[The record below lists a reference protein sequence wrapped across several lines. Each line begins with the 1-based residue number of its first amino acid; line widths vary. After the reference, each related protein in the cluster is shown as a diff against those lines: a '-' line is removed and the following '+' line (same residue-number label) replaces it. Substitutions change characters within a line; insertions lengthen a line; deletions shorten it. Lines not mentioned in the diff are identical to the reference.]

1 METYTTLAGG
11 ENPAAGHHRLLL
23 FVPLEENLHQQ
34 AIGHSTPHPWRRHRI
49 RTESTD
55 NIYTR
60 MQRPSNEKRGKAGS
74 IPRGAKPPGSVETCD
89 DDELERWSGGGGG
102 QQGRPPAL
110 GWYRRRTKKKQGG
123 AAVAVSAGT
132 DGVSPT
138 KDGPG
143 GEAGRVESE
152 RLNK

>member
-74 IPRGAKPPGSVETCD
+74 IPRGAKPPA
-89 DDELERWSGGGGG
+89 RW
-102 QQGRPPAL
+102 RLATTTN
-110 GWYRRRTKKKQGG
+110 WRGG
-123 AAVAVSAGT
+123 AEEEEDRRDAPRTRLVQAT
-132 DGVSPT
+132 DEE
-138 KDGPG
+138 
-143 GEAGRVESE
+143 EAGRSSGGSLCGDGRSESNQGRTGGRGRQSGE
-152 RLNK
+152 